1 MKLSTEVKTLPVL
14 VALAYLGFYVWGL
27 AMSVFTP
34 VELGALSVVAVGCV
48 VLVVAATVIARRSP
62 EEPEARHKANVLR
75 ERRGF

>member
-1 MKLSTEVKTLPVL
+1 MKLSTEAKAVPVV

-34 VELGALSVVAVGCV
+34 LELGVLSLVAVGCV
-48 VLVVAATVIARRSP
+48 VGVVAAIVIARRSP
-62 EEPEARHKANVLR
+62 ESPESRHRANLLR